1 MEVDITGF
9 PEESSSGHYLL
20 CIQKK
25 VHVNI
30 YVCSEKSTS
39 GYICLFSRKLKWTLR
54 SVLYV
59 GTLDFENTIK
69 NRFSLLPI
77 LPRPFYFRRLL
88 KGTNRILCISED
100 IFERKHCFVGINISS
115 QRLRRKEW
123 ASHADFSCAHWPLQT
138 VVQHIGHCR
147 L

>member
-1 MEVDITGF
+1 MDITGF
-9 PEESSSGHYLL
+9 SEESRSGHFLL

-30 YVCSEKSTS
+30 YVCSEESTS
-39 GYICLFSRKLKWTLR
+39 RYICLFRRKLKWTFQ
-54 SVLYV
+54 SVLSV

-69 NRFSLLPI
+69 NRSTLFPI

-115 QRLRRKEW
+115 QRLRRKEL
-123 ASHADFSCAHWPLQT
+123 ASHSHFSCAHWPLQT
-138 VVQHIGHCR
+138 VIQYIGHCR